1 MAGLPVSEQR
11 AVLAEIEP
19 QMRRLLPADLYARV
33 WFDPGPEHLM
43 RVFHHLRTL
52 QRALQDYVPRQVAEN
67 PPLSGKVRY
76 EWRRGTLL
84 FTDLA
89 GFTPLME
96 ANAAAG
102 KKGAIA
108 LLEVLNRYFAEMIEI
123 IGKSGGDLLEFTGDA
138 ILVQFLRDVQGDDT
152 AQAVRAGLRMQRAM
166 KNFYQI
172 ETAQG
177 VFSLGMRV
185 GIHTGSY
192 LAADLGTPRRMAHVL
207 LGQTVQRA
215 KLAES
220 SGQVGRVC
228 VTQEAIARLD
238 NQFDLEPCPEG
249 SHPDCHCLIQD
260 DFSTGGLGDYDISLN
275 RRRLTSP
282 LLLDRSTEGL
292 LSEIQDALRRVQLL
306 ACYLPSEILTQ
317 LVESTAQRRI
327 PPDFP
332 EPTVVFINL
341 MGYPEAA
348 DIARPEE
355 VPALTES
362 FSRAFSLID
371 AAVKARGGTLQKVTY
386 HAVGSDILIYF
397 GAFSSH
403 PEDAVRAAKLAL
415 VVRDLIQQLPS
426 PIAGGVP
433 VSLGLRMGISAG
445 AVFSAE
451 IGEPRGRREFNILG
465 DPVNTAARLMGRAQ
479 VGDILLTEKVYEAIA
494 PWFDCEPLGAHALKG
509 KAKPQM
515 LYALKGRMERE

>member
-1 MAGLPVSEQR
+1 MTRLPVSEH

-33 WFDPGPEHLM
+33 WFDPEPDRLM
-43 RVFHHLRTL
+43 QVFQHLRTL
-52 QRALQDYVPRQVAEN
+52 QRALQDYVPRQVAEQ
-67 PPLSGKVRY
+67 PPPSGKVRY
-76 EWRRGTLL
+76 EWRQGTLL

-96 ANAAAG
+96 ANAASG
-102 KKGAIA
+102 RKGAMA
-108 LLEVLNRYFAEMIEI
+108 LLEVLNRYFSEMIEI

-138 ILVQFLRDVQGDDT
+138 MLVQFLEDVQGDDT
-152 AQAVRAGLRMQRAM
+152 AQAVRTGLRMQRAM
-166 KNFYQI
+166 RNFRSI
-172 ETAQG
+172 ETPQG
-177 VFSLGMRV
+177 RFSLAMRV
-185 GIHTGSY
+185 GIHAGMY
-192 LAADLGTPRRMAHVL
+192 LAADLGTPHRMAHVL

-220 SGQVGRVC
+220 SGKVGRVC
-228 VTQEAIARLD
+228 VTQEAGDRLRAD
-238 NQFDLEPCPEG
+238 DQFDMEPCQNERQP
-249 SHPDCHCLIQD
+249 SCHYLIQD
-260 DFSTGGLGDYDISLN
+260 DLTTGFLGDYDISLN

-292 LSEIQDALRRVQLL
+292 LNEIQDALRRVQLL

-317 LVESTAQRRI
+317 LVEGAAERRI
-327 PPDFP
+327 PPNFP

-348 DIARPEE
+348 DIAHPDE

-362 FSRAFSLID
+362 FSRTFSLID

-403 PEDAVRAAKLAL
+403 PEDALRAAGLAL
-415 VVRDLIQQLPS
+415 AVQEIVQQLPP

-433 VSLGLRMGISAG
+433 VSLGLRVGICSG

-465 DPVNTAARLMGRAQ
+465 DPVNTAARLMARAQ
-479 VGDILLTEKVYEAIA
+479 VGDILLTERVYQAIA
-494 PWFDCEPLGAHALKG
+494 PHFYCEPLGAQVLKG
-509 KAKPQM
+509 KAQPQM
-515 LYALKGRMERE
+515 LYALKRQVER

>member
-1 MAGLPVSEQR
+1 MTRLPVSGQR
-11 AVLAEIEP
+11 ALLAEIEP

-33 WFDPGPEHLM
+33 WFSPEPEELM
-43 RVFHHLRTL
+43 QVFNHLRTL

-67 PPLSGKVRY
+67 PPASGNVRY

-102 KKGAIA
+102 QKGAIA
-108 LLEVLNRYFAEMIEI
+108 LLGVLNRYFSDMIEI
-123 IGKSGGDLLEFTGDA
+123 IAKSGGDLLEFTGDA
-138 ILVQFLRDVQGDDT
+138 LLVQFLEDVQGDDT
-152 AQAVRAGLRMQRAM
+152 PQAVRAGLRMQRAM
-166 KNFYQI
+166 RQYRRI
-172 ETAQG
+172 ETPQG
-177 VFSLGMRV
+177 IFSLAMRV
-185 GIHTGSY
+185 GIHTGTY
-192 LAADLGTPRRMAHVL
+192 LAADLGTPRRMVHVL

-220 SGQVGRVC
+220 SGTVGRVC
-228 VTQEAIARLD
+228 VTPEAIARLD
-238 NQFDLEPCPEG
+238 DQFELEPCQRPGKEDT
-249 SHPDCHCLIQD
+249 HFLIQD
-260 DFSTGGLGDYDISLN
+260 GLSTGTLGDYDISLN
-275 RRRLTSP
+275 RRRLSSP
-282 LLLDRSTEGL
+282 LLLDRSPEGL
-292 LSEIQDALRRVQLL
+292 LSEIQTALKRVQLL
-306 ACYLPSEILTQ
+306 ACYLPSEILNQ
-317 LVESTAQRRI
+317 LIESAAQRRI

-341 MGYPEAA
+341 MGFPEAA
-348 DIARPEE
+348 DIAQPDE

-371 AAVKARGGTLQKVTY
+371 AAVKSRGGILQKVTY
-386 HAVGSDILIYF
+386 HAVGSDILVYF

-403 PEDAVRAAKLAL
+403 REDSLRAASLALAVRDI
-415 VVRDLIQQLPS
+415 VQQIS
-426 PIAGGVP
+426 PPMAGAVP
-433 VSLGLRMGISAG
+433 VSLGLRVGISMG

-479 VGDILLTEKVYEAIA
+479 VGDILLTERVHEAIA
-494 PWFDCEPLGAHALKG
+494 PCFECEPLGAHALKG

-515 LYALKGRMERE
+515 LYNLKGQVERW